1 MTLAEQ
7 LNRPPAEDKLSRFEN
22 ELQQYGTE
30 MTPEVIAEAVSLSVE
45 GRDVRV
51 VEAHDPNPDDERR
64 KLAREQIEIFE
75 QMDHKIAHA
84 EMYGEKRPSLGAWY
98 QEAALGTGLGIYPLY
113 HAKHARI
120 LGEGIDT
127 TVFTEPLFTDEN
139 NQKISAVEMTAR
151 EKGEAEAVKSLKA
164 HEDIINY
171 EIDDESRIIF
181 SGSEDAVGIRV
192 RSQLAKEM
200 ALRAV
205 ENHDKS
211 KPLVLASL
219 GAGSAIPAI
228 ESMLYLQENGYEIGT
243 YHFVDIDPMA
253 LATAMSLV
261 RAHGIDE
268 SKIQL
273 HVEDIK
279 KDQLESIPAGSVD
292 IVDAWGLAEYF
303 PGRLG
308 VRLAGVAHQL
318 LADNGSYL
326 YGNMLADR
334 LQKEYFAKV
343 VQWRPKVRVRTMA
356 ESMDI
361 LESAGFSDVYT
372 GLPSENGVYAGYA
385 GKKNPEG
392 LREYLSRTIKNGKA
406 VVNLAAK

>member
-75 QMDHKIAHA
+75 EMDPKIAHA
-84 EMYGEKRPSLGAWY
+84 EMYGENRPSLGAWY
-98 QEAALGTGLGIYPLY
+98 EAALGTGLGIYPLY

-127 TVFTEPLFTDEN
+127 NIFTEPLFTDEN
-139 NQKISAVEMTAR
+139 GQKISAIEVVAR
-151 EKGEAEAVKSLKA
+151 KDGESEAASSLKI

-205 ENHDKS
+205 EDHDKS

-228 ESMLYLQENGYEIGT
+228 ESMLYLQENGYEIGA
-243 YHFVDIDPMA
+243 YHFVDMDPMA

-261 RAHGIDE
+261 RAYGIDE
-268 SKIQL
+268 SKIKL
-273 HVEDIK
+273 HIEDIMK
-279 KDQLESIPAGSVD
+279 NKLESIAAGSVD
-292 IVDAWGLAEYF
+292 VVDAWGLAEYF

-308 VRLAGVAHQL
+308 VKLAGVAHQL
-318 LADNGSYL
+318 LADNGTYV
-326 YGNMLADR
+326 YGNMLSER
-334 LQKEYFAKV
+334 LQKEYFSKV
-343 VQWRPKVRVRTMA
+343 VAWRPKVRARSMA
-356 ESMDI
+356 ESMNI
-361 LESAGFSDVYT
+361 LDSAGFKDVYT

-385 GKKNPEG
+385 GRKSPEG
-392 LREYLSRTIKNGKA
+392 LHEYLLRTSKNGKII
-406 VVNLAAK
+406 VDLASR